1 MLFFDGMKRYIL
13 VLIVSAFCYPVLA
26 QDDTEDAPYKKF
38 KAFPPVEL
46 ILPDSSIFTKA
57 DLPKKKPVM
66 LMLFNPVCD
75 HCKHETEEIIKNIDK
90 FEDIQ
95 IIMATSM
102 PFDSMMVFRE
112 RFQLAKYKNI
122 IVAKDQHFFLM
133 NYFLIHSLPLLAFY
147 NKKHEFISIFE
158 GTLPIP
164 AILNT
169 FKE

>member
-1 MLFFDGMKRYIL
+1 MKRYIL
-13 VLIVSAFCYPVLA
+13 LLIVSSFCYPVLA
-26 QDDTEDAPYKKF
+26 QADTEDAPYKKF
-38 KAFPPVEL
+38 KDFPPVEL

-66 LMLFNPVCD
+66 LMLFNPVCE

-102 PFDSMMVFRE
+102 PYDSMMVFRE
-112 RFQLAKYKNI
+112 RFQLANYKNI
-122 IVAKDQHFFLM
+122 IVAKDQHFFLF
-133 NYFLIHSLPLLAFY
+133 NYFLIHSLPFLAFY
-147 NKKHEFISIFE
+147 DKKHEFISVFE